1 MPFHGFVGLLR
12 VIFKFHHISVTSNW
26 LHTHIKP
33 KRGAVGRIGLK
44 PSLSSQ
50 YKSTDIEM
58 KPKNYTLHEQ
68 KINTFITLGYYVI
81 V

>member
-1 MPFHGFVGLLR
+1 MPFHDFVGLWGWFSNSITFPWP
-12 VIFKFHHISVTSNW
+12 VIDYI
-26 LHTHIKP
+26 HIKP
-33 KRGAVGRIGLK
+33 KRGAVGRMGLK

-58 KPKNYTLHEQ
+58 KPKKYTLHEQ
-68 KINTFITLGYYVI
+68 KINKFITLGYYVI